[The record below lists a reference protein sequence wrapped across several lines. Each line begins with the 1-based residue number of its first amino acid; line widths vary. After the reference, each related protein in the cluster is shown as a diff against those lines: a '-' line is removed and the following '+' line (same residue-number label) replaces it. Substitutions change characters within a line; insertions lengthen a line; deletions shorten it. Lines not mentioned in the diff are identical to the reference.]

1 MLPRPERLL
10 ASRDFQRVYR
20 HGKSYTHPLVVLY
33 VLPIDEPASRLPVR
47 AGFVA
52 SKKVGKAH
60 DRNLAKRRVRESYRL
75 LATRQ
80 GPPTLMVWVVRP
92 AAVRATHTQI
102 QDAVAHLL
110 TISGWRDASP
120 DPHPDTVRPVV
131 VSR

>member
-33 VLPIDEPASRLPVR
+33 VLPLDEPASRSPVR
-47 AGFVA
+47 TGFVA

-60 DRNLAKRRVRESYRL
+60 DRNLAKRRVREAYRL
-75 LATRQ
+75 SAKRA
-80 GPPTLMVWVVRP
+80 GPPTVMVWVVRP
-92 AAVRATHTQI
+92 AAVRASYGQI
-102 QDAVAHLL
+102 AEAVGTLL
-110 TISGWRDASP
+110 GASGWYEASP
-120 DPHPDTVRPVV
+120 EPHPEPDRAVV